1 MHIGFITSEYPC
13 SRYMGNIGGIAT
25 FIRNLS
31 IQLISEGHKVSIFIH
46 SQPRT
51 EFFVEENISIHFVA
65 RKIMKGFTWIT
76 NRLSFNKYVNSVVE
90 NNSIDLLE
98 APEWT
103 GFTAFMKFD
112 IPLVIRLHGSDTYFC
127 DLEKRTL
134 RWKNKFFEKRALIG
148 ADKIIG
154 VSEFVA
160 KKTKKLFQLELDL
173 DIIYNTIDTNKFT
186 PNHQNI
192 QLKSLLY
199 FGTLVRKKGVLE
211 IAKVFSM
218 FVEQD
223 DEVRLVLLG
232 KDNRDVFTG
241 MSTLAMIK
249 EILSEKALQRMIY
262 IEAVPYD
269 EVISY
274 IQKAD
279 VVLLPSFAEA
289 FPMSW
294 LEAMAMEKKL
304 ITSDIGWAKELM
316 VDGETGFTINP
327 KHHDDFV
334 TKIKYLLDD
343 ENSDE
348 MGENA
353 RKHIVGY
360 FNTKDI
366 LEQNI
371 NFYKRTLHEF

>member
-1 MHIGFITSEYPC
+1 MI
-13 SRYMGNIGGIAT
+13 
-25 FIRNLS
+25 
-31 IQLISEGHKVSIFIH
+31 
-46 SQPRT
+46 
-51 EFFVEENISIHFVA
+51 
-65 RKIMKGFTWIT
+65 
-76 NRLSFNKYVNSVVE
+76 
-90 NNSIDLLE
+90 
-98 APEWT
+98 
-103 GFTAFMKFD
+103 
-112 IPLVIRLHGSDTYFC
+112 
-127 DLEKRTL
+127 
-134 RWKNKFFEKRALIG
+134 
-148 ADKIIG
+148 
-154 VSEFVA
+154 
-160 KKTKKLFQLELDL
+160 
-173 DIIYNTIDTNKFT
+173 
-186 PNHQNI
+186 
-192 QLKSLLY
+192 
-199 FGTLVRKKGVLE
+199 
-211 IAKVFSM
+211 
-218 FVEQD
+218 
-223 DEVRLVLLG
+223 LLG
-232 KDNRDVFTG
+232 KDNRDVHTG
-241 MSTLAMIK
+241 KSTLAMIK
-249 EILSEKALQRMIY
+249 EILSEKALQRMICV
-262 IEAVPYD
+262 EAVPYD

-294 LEAMAMEKKL
+294 IEAMAMEKKL

-366 LEQNI
+366 LQQNI

>member
-1 MHIGFITSEYPC
+1 MHIGFITSEFSTLKYPD
-13 SRYMGNIGGIAT
+13 NIGGIT
-25 FIRNLS
+25 SFVKNFS
-31 IQLISEGHKVSIFIH
+31 SQLITEGHRVSVFVYNQSNSDIFCEDGV
-46 SQPRT
+46 T
-51 EFFVEENISIHFVA
+51 IHFLQRRRV
-65 RKIMKGFTWIT
+65 IGLTWFF
-76 NRLSFNKYVNSVVE
+76 NRLSFNKYVTKIVKE
-90 NNSIDLLE
+90 KKIDVLE
-98 APEWT
+98 APEWG

-112 IPLVIRLHGSDTYFC
+112 CPLILRLHGSDTYFC

-134 RWKNKFFEKRALIG
+134 KWKNKFFEKNALIG

-160 KKTKKLFQLELDL
+160 KKTKKLFKLELDI
-173 DIIYNTIDTNKFT
+173 DIIYNTVDTEKFK
-186 PNHQNI
+186 PNHQKI

-218 FVEQD
+218 LVEQD
-223 DEVRLVLLG
+223 DEVRLVLVG
-232 KDNRDVFTG
+232 KDNRDVHTG

-249 EILSEKALQRMIY
+249 EILSEKALKRMTY

-279 VVLLPSFAEA
+279 VVLLPSLAEA

-304 ITSDIGWAKELM
+304 ITSNIGWAKELM
-316 VDGETGFTINP
+316 VDGETGCMVNP
-327 KHHDDFV
+327 SDTQEFLLKIICLLENKEASLRMAKQARQRVKNDFDV
-334 TKIKYLLDD
+334 YEIFQ
-343 ENSDE
+343 E
-348 MGENA
+348 
-353 RKHIVGY
+353 
-360 FNTKDI
+360 
-366 LEQNI
+366 NI
-371 NFYKRTLHEF
+371 NLYKNIL

>member
-1 MHIGFITSEYPC
+1 MNNRLKE
-13 SRYMGNIGGIAT
+13 N
-25 FIRNLS
+25 
-31 IQLISEGHKVSIFIH
+31 KV
-46 SQPRT
+46 T
-51 EFFVEENISIHFVA
+51 IHFVK
-65 RKIMKGFTWIT
+65 RKTFKGFTWLA
-76 NRLSFNKYVNSVVE
+76 NRKYVNNYLNRIIKE
-90 NNSIDLLE
+90 EKIDVIE

-134 RWKNKFFEKRALIG
+134 KRKNKFFEKRALIG

-160 KKTKKLFQLELDL
+160 KKTKRLFELEIEI
-173 DIIYNTIDTNKFT
+173 DIIYNTIDTEKFK
-186 PNHQNI
+186 PNHQKI

-211 IAKVFSM
+211 IAKMFSM
-218 FVEQD
+218 LVEHD

-241 MSTLAMIK
+241 KSTLEMIK
-249 EILSEKALQRMIY
+249 EILSEKAIQRMTY
-262 IEAVPYD
+262 IDAVPYD

-274 IQKAD
+274 IQKAH

-304 ITSDIGWAKELM
+304 ITSNIGWAKELM
-316 VDGETGFTINP
+316 VEGETGCMVNP
-327 KHHDDFV
+327 SDTEVFLIKMICLLENKEASLRMAKQARQRVKNDFDV
-334 TKIKYLLDD
+334 YEIFQENIYL
-343 ENSDE
+343 E
-348 MGENA
+348 
-353 RKHIVGY
+353 
-360 FNTKDI
+360 
-366 LEQNI
+366 
-371 NFYKRTLHEF
+371 

>member
-13 SRYMGNIGGIAT
+13 SKYIGNIGGIAT

-31 IQLISEGHKVSIFIH
+31 IQLILEGHKVSIFIH

-160 KKTKKLFQLELDL
+160 KKTKKLFQLELEL

-211 IAKVFSM
+211 IAKMFSM
-218 FVEQD
+218 LVEQD

-232 KDNRDVFTG
+232 KDNRDVHTG
-241 MSTLAMIK
+241 KSTLAMIK
-249 EILSEKALQRMIY
+249 EILSEKALQRMICV
-262 IEAVPYD
+262 EAVPYD

-294 LEAMAMEKKL
+294 IEAMAMEKKL

-366 LEQNI
+366 LQQNI

>member
-1 MHIGFITSEYPC
+1 MHIAFISPEYPC
-13 SRYMGNIGGIAT
+13 KQFKGNLGGIGT
-25 FIRNLS
+25 FTKNLAEQLVANHCKVTVFIYSQS
-31 IQLISEGHKVSIFIH
+31 IEQVLKENKV
-46 SQPRT
+46 T
-51 EFFVEENISIHFVA
+51 IHFVK
-65 RKIMKGFTWIT
+65 RKGFKVFTWLA
-76 NRLSFNKYVNSVVE
+76 NRKYVNNYLNRIIKE
-90 NNSIDLLE
+90 QKIDVIE

-148 ADKIIG
+148 ANKIIG

-160 KKTKKLFQLELDL
+160 KKTKELFKLELDI
-173 DIIYNTIDTNKFT
+173 DIIYNTVDTERFK
-186 PNHQNI
+186 PNHQKI

-211 IAKVFSM
+211 IAKMFSM
-218 FVEQD
+218 LVEQD

-232 KDNRDVFTG
+232 KDNRDVHTG
-241 MSTLAMIK
+241 KSTLAMIK
-249 EILSEKALQRMIY
+249 EILSEKALQRMICV
-262 IEAVPYD
+262 EAVPYD

-294 LEAMAMEKKL
+294 IEAMAMEKKL

-366 LEQNI
+366 LQQNI